1 MKLVCVENKYNT
13 PTISGCQLLYDVT
26 IGKIYDAEVQGIQL
40 GDTKFYTLEKDD
52 VTTQMTYPSS
62 LFITLE
68 EHRQNQL
75 DKLI

>member
-1 MKLVCVENKYNT
+1 MKIVCIKNKY
-13 PTISGCQLLYDVT
+13 GRGLELLYDVT
-26 IGKIYDAEVQGIQL
+26 IGKIYDAEIQGIQL
-40 GDTKFYTLEKDD
+40 GDAKFYTLEKDD
-52 VTTQMTYPSS
+52 NTSHMTYPRE

>member
-1 MKLVCVENKYNT
+1 MKVICIKNKY
-13 PTISGCQLLYDVT
+13 GRGLELQYDVT
-26 IGKIYDAEVQGIQL
+26 IGKIYEVEDPGIEL
-40 GDTKFYTLEKDD
+40 SGVKFLTLENDD
-52 VTTQMTYPSS
+52 VTTKMTYPSS

>member
-1 MKLVCVENKYNT
+1 MKIVCIKNT
-13 PTISGCQLLYDVT
+13 YGRGLGYDVT
-26 IGKIYDAEVQGIQL
+26 IAKIYDAEIQGIQL

-52 VTTQMTYPSS
+52 NASHMTYPKE

>member
-1 MKLVCVENKYNT
+1 MKIVCVKNKY
-13 PTISGCQLLYDVT
+13 GRELELLYDVT
-26 IGKIYDAEVQGIQL
+26 IGKIYDAEIQGIQL

-52 VTTQMTYPSS
+52 NTSHMTYPRE

>member
-1 MKLVCVENKYNT
+1 MKIVCVENRYNNK
-13 PTISGCQLLYDVT
+13 GGGFELLYDVT
-26 IGKIYDAEVQGIQL
+26 IGKIYEVEDPGIEL
-40 GDTKFYTLEKDD
+40 SGVKFFTLEKDD

-68 EHRQNQL
+68 EHRQTQL

>member
-1 MKLVCVENKYNT
+1 MKIVCVKNKY
-13 PTISGCQLLYDVT
+13 GRGLELLYDVT
-26 IGKIYDAEVQGIQL
+26 IGKIYDAEIQGIQL

-52 VTTQMTYPSS
+52 NTSHMTYPRE

>member
-1 MKLVCVENKYNT
+1 MKVICIKNKYGRELELQYL
-13 PTISGCQLLYDVT
+13 TID
-26 IGKIYDAEVQGIQL
+26 KIYDAKIQQIQL

-52 VTTQMTYPSS
+52 VTTQMTYPKE